1 MRTISLMVYCVIM
14 SSVTFDT
21 LKYARRLKQAGVPD
35 KQAEAEAEALAEV
48 FESQLNELATKS
60 DLREMEARLVGQLT
74 LVKWM
79 VALVIVV
86 NVVPVLKIVFG

>member
-1 MRTISLMVYCVIM
+1 M
-14 SSVTFDT
+14 SRVEE
-21 LKYARRLKQAGVPD
+21 GVPTLIGR
-35 KQAEAEAEALAEV
+35 AE
-48 FESQLNELATKS
+48 FATKS

-86 NVVPVLKIVFG
+86 NVIPVLKIVFG